1 MFTHSYKRRA
11 HHHDYYA
18 PYIYHITIMK
28 AAMVPAFGQIAGD
41 CRIAPGAAGCAYIEP
56 SALGR
61 IIITE
66 IKAMPR
72 YHPIV
77 QLYQYIVMPDHVHI
91 LLRIT
96 ERSPK
101 ALGYY
106 IGNFT
111 GGVRR
116 AWRNSTGLDYP
127 IFEKGYNDRII
138 GPKRSLDT
146 VFRYIRT
153 NPHRLAVRKFYP
165 DFFRKVYNVTIGGT
179 KCQTYGNQFLM
190 RNPFKEQV
198 VIHRSDNE
206 QTRANNRDL
215 WLYTAANGG
224 VLVSP
229 FISPGEKEIRKEAEQ
244 IGGKI
249 ILISNQ
255 FMDERYKPFSH
266 DFELCCEG
274 RLLIVSIGTETISK
288 LSRQSCLAMN
298 TIAATLVNNCGS

>member
-1 MFTHSYKRRA
+1 MFKHSYKRRA

-18 PYIYHITIMK
+18 PCIYHITITK
-28 AAMVPAFGQIAGD
+28 AAMVPSFGQVAGD
-41 CRIAPGAAGCAYIEP
+41 CRIAPETPGCAYIEL

-61 IIITE
+61 IIVNE
-66 IKAMPR
+66 IKAIPR

-116 AWRNSTGLDYP
+116 AWRDASSSDYP

-138 GPKRSLDT
+138 GPKRKLDT

-153 NPHRLAVRKFYP
+153 NPHRLAVRKFHP
-165 DFFRKVYNVTIGGT
+165 DFFRRVYNITIGGM

-198 VIHRSDNE
+198 TIHRSDNE
-206 QTRANNRDL
+206 QTRAENRDL

-229 FISPGEKEIRKEAEQ
+229 FISPTEKGIRKEAEQ
-244 IGGKI
+244 VGGRI
-249 ILISNQ
+249 ILITNQ
-255 FMDERYKPFSH
+255 FMDERYKPFAH

-274 RLLIVSIGTETISK
+274 RLLIVSIGSDPNAK
-288 LSRQSCLAMN
+288 LSRQTCITMNSLAS
-298 TIAATLVNNCGS
+298 TITGA